1 MVFGAA
7 GRHVAAGRNDEG
19 KAPAITPSR
28 ALAAFQRWGL
38 SELSEPS
45 GC

>member
-7 GRHVAAGRNDEG
+7 GCHVAACRNDEG

-28 ALAAFQRWGL
+28 ALAAFQRWL